1 MTGVI
6 RNRAMLLAIL
16 SVPVCASLA
25 IRPSAGQSPG
35 DKGGFVPRLKIVKK
49 FDRDGDGRLNSA
61 ERHAAMRYLEANP
74 QLRKKGRS
82 PTGEAQKP
90 PLPGAKLAPE
100 NVKTHPASV
109 ALFDAGTLRTLF
121 IDFEDAD
128 WEKQLVAFHR
138 TDVLVPVKLTVDG
151 KVYRDVGVRFR
162 GENSFFMVRDGWK
175 RSLTLDLDAVHT
187 SQDLGGYHG
196 LHLLNFHE
204 DPTCLRTILYMQI
217 ARHYFAAPK
226 ANFLRVVIN
235 GESWGV
241 YANQQKFDKDFLR
254 DNFHT
259 TKGARFRSPGRSR
272 NGNFAYLGEDVAEYK
287 RFYALRSK
295 DDPKAWNDLI
305 RLCKLLD
312 QTPPEQ
318 LFKTLEPLLYF
329 DSTMAWLALDN
340 VVVNDDSYWHDGND
354 FAIYQDAKGRF
365 HLVPHDVNEAF
376 RPVRV
381 RTGGDGL
388 RIDPFANMTNKN
400 RPLLKLL
407 AMPEL
412 RTRYLHY
419 VKDMAEHWLDWKKLG
434 PIVEKY
440 HSLIEADVRSDTHKL
455 HSTAEFTSGTY
466 GKGDGSAADGKTLKG
481 FCEQRRAHLLNLAE
495 IKKLEQK

>member
-1 MTGVI
+1 MTDAI
-6 RNRAMLLAIL
+6 RSRAMLLVVSLVSAWAII
-16 SVPVCASLA
+16 A
-25 IRPSAGQSPG
+25 IGPAGAQPPG
-35 DKGGFVPRLKIVKK
+35 GKGGYMPRLKMVKK
-49 FDRDGDGRLNSA
+49 FDRDGAGRLDSA
-61 ERHAAMRYLEANP
+61 ERHAAMEYLNTKP
-74 QLRKKGRS
+74 QLRQKGRS
-82 PTGEAQKP
+82 PVGEP
-90 PLPGAKLAPE
+90 REPSPGPKIAPDG
-100 NVKTHPASV
+100 VKTYPASV
-109 ALFDAGTLRTLF
+109 PLFDAGTLRTLF
-121 IDFEDAD
+121 LDFADAD

-138 TDVLVPVKLTVDG
+138 TDVLVPTKLTVDG

-175 RSLTLDLDAVHT
+175 RSFTLDLDFVHT
-187 SQDLGGYHG
+187 SQNLCGYHG

-204 DPTCLRTILYMQI
+204 DPTFLRTILYMEI

-259 TKGARFRSPGRSR
+259 TKGARLRSPGRSR
-272 NGNFAYLGEDVAEYK
+272 NGNFVYLGDDVAAYK
-287 RFYALRSK
+287 RFYALHSK
-295 DDPKAWNDLI
+295 DNPKAWSDLV

-318 LFKTLEPLLYF
+318 LRKALEPLLDL
-329 DSTMAWLALDN
+329 DSTLAWLALDN

-354 FAIYQDAKGRF
+354 FAIYQDVKGRF

-381 RTGGDGL
+381 RSGGDGL

-407 AMPEL
+407 AVPEL
-412 RTRYLHY
+412 RTRYLRY
-419 VKDMAEHWLDWKKLG
+419 VKDIAENWLNWKKLG

-440 HSLIEADVRSDTHKL
+440 RELIAADVKTDTRKL
-455 HSTAEFTSGTY
+455 HSTAEFTSDTF
-466 GKGDGSAADGKTLKG
+466 GKGDGTAVDGRTLKG
-481 FCEQRRAHLLNLAE
+481 FCEQRRTHLLNLPE
-495 IKKLEQK
+495 IKKLDQK